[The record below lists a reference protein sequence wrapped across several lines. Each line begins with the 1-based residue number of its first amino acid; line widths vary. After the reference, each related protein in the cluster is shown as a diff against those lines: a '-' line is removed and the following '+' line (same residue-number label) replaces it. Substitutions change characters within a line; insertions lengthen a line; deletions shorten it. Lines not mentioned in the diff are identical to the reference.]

1 MKTLLIL
8 SALLLVAI
16 NLSAQDSEPS
26 PLHFSYIANG
36 QNYTNQ
42 ALNKEHFQQNN
53 FIISTQW
60 EGHSR
65 MLQALKFNMNH
76 GKRPRNDWSS
86 NSDRVSSFPNIADS
100 GYTMK
105 YIWSGDQH
113 ECRGFQYRTT
123 LFIPKH
129 RQGEF
134 IYQAADSTRSVFGFS
149 YIRDSAQVI
158 NNPNSTIY
166 KLYTDST
173 DYIDSVVLGNTW
185 INDKFYVFGDPG
197 LQEYD
202 HTTGGTRWIF
212 SINLRRLN
220 INESANDDDVVLSIK
235 LPYVRKVNAT
245 TFVDG
250 LINFSYPPKTTLDD
264 TIRLKYLEDRG
275 FAMKMTDLPVM
286 GNTIYILN
294 SMLPDSTFFANTGRQ
309 DITINAEFIC
319 HSPDTN
325 NPQLKR
331 KNDEVGIQHIDI
343 EVTYHGNRDVGI
355 NYCRIATPAG
365 YDFVT
370 GKSDSLIQAFY
381 QAHIDSL
388 QSHNYEIFGFY
399 GRDEFPE
406 HYYMEQRYKTKLFN
420 LPSRQLEQSLEE

>member
-86 NSDRVSSFPNIADS
+86 NSDRVSSFPNISDS

-113 ECRGFQYRTT
+113 ECRGFQYSPT
-123 LFIPKH
+123 LFIPEN

-134 IYQAADSTRSVFGFS
+134 IYQAADNRRSVFGFS

-158 NNPNSTIY
+158 NNPSSTIY
-166 KLYTDST
+166 KLYNDST
-173 DYIDSVVLGNTW
+173 DYIDSVVLGKTW
-185 INDKFYVFGDPG
+185 INNKFYVFGNPG
-197 LQEYD
+197 LLNYD

-212 SINLRRLN
+212 SINLRRLDIEETAN
-220 INESANDDDVVLSIK
+220 NDDLVLSIK
-235 LPYVRKVNAT
+235 LPYIKRLT
-245 TFVDG
+245 TKTTING
-250 LINFSYPPKTTLDD
+250 IINFSFPPKTTLND
-264 TIRLKYLEDRG
+264 TVRLKYLEDRG
-275 FAMKMTDLPVM
+275 FAMKMTDLPVI
-286 GNTIYILN
+286 GNTIYITN
-294 SMLPDSTFFANTGRQ
+294 RMLPDRTFFENTGRQ

-319 HSPDTN
+319 N
-325 NPQLKR
+325 QIINPQLIAKG
-331 KNDEVGIQHIDI
+331 DTLGIEKIDI
-343 EVTYHGNRDVGI
+343 EVKYHGNRDVGI

-381 QAHIDSL
+381 QAHINL
-388 QSHNYEIFGFY
+388 IQSENYEIFGFY
-399 GRDEFPE
+399 GSDEFPE
-406 HYYMEQRYKTKLFN
+406 HYYLEQRYKTHV
-420 LPSRQLEQSLEE
+420 PSVVVIIDE

>member
-1 MKTLLIL
+1 MKTLIIL
-8 SALLLVAI
+8 SALLFVAI

-26 PLHFSYIANG
+26 PLNFSYIANG

-42 ALNKEHFQQNN
+42 AMNKEHFQQNN

-76 GKRPRNDWSS
+76 GHRPRNDWGTSLG
-86 NSDRVSSFPNIADS
+86 RVSSFPNIADS
-100 GYTMK
+100 GYSMK
-105 YIWSGDQH
+105 YIWTGGQH
-113 ECRGFQYRTT
+113 ECRGFQYSPT
-123 LFIPKH
+123 LYIPEN

-134 IYQAADSTRSVFGFS
+134 IYQAADNRRSVFGFS

-158 NNPNSTIY
+158 NNPSSTIY
-166 KLYTDST
+166 KLYKDST
-173 DYIDSVVLGNTW
+173 NLINAVVLGNTW

-202 HTTGGTRWIF
+202 STTGGTRWIF

-220 INESANDDDVVLSIK
+220 INESANDDDIVLSIK
-235 LPYVRKVNAT
+235 LPYVRKVDPIT
-245 TFVDG
+245 YEYKY
-250 LINFSYPPKTTLDD
+250 IKFSYPPKTTLND
-264 TIRLKYLEDRG
+264 TVRLKYLEDRG

-286 GNTIYILN
+286 GNTIYITN
-294 SMLPDSTFFANTGRQ
+294 RMLPDSTFFANTGRQ

-319 HSPDTN
+319 HNPDTN
-325 NPQLKR
+325 NPLLKN
-331 KNDEVGIQHIDI
+331 KDNALGIQYIDI

-370 GKSDSLIQAFY
+370 GKSDSLIRDYY

-406 HYYMEQRYKTKLFN
+406 HYYMEQRYKTKLLN
-420 LPSRQLEQSLEE
+420 LPIFVTKPERE

>member
-1 MKTLLIL
+1 MKTLIIL
-8 SALLLVAI
+8 SALLLVTI

-76 GKRPRNDWSS
+76 GNRPRNEWG
-86 NSDRVSSFPNIADS
+86 NTLGRVSSFPNIADS
-100 GYTMK
+100 GYSMK
-105 YIWSGDQH
+105 YIWSGQQH
-113 ECRGFQYRTT
+113 ECRGFQYCPT
-123 LFIPKH
+123 LFIPEN
-129 RQGEF
+129 RRGEF
-134 IYQAADSTRSVFGFS
+134 IYQAADDRRSVFGFS

-158 NNPNSTIY
+158 NNPSSTIY

-173 DYIDSVVLGNTW
+173 DYIDSVVLGKTW
-185 INDKFYVFGDPG
+185 INDKFYFFSGNSSAGQDTMNG
-197 LQEYD
+197 R
-202 HTTGGTRWIF
+202 RWLF

-235 LPYVRKVNAT
+235 LPYHWKVDSVTN
-245 TFVDG
+245 VNDY
-250 LINFSYPPKTTLDD
+250 INFSFPPKTTLND
-264 TIRLKYLEDRG
+264 TVRLKYLEDRG
-275 FAMKMTDLPVM
+275 FALKMTDLPVM

-319 HSPDTN
+319 N
-325 NPQLKR
+325 NPNFNNPPLKIHD
-331 KNDEVGIQHIDI
+331 KELGIQNIDI
-343 EVTYHGNRDVGI
+343 EVTYHGNRDIGI

-365 YDFVT
+365 YNFVT

-381 QAHIDSL
+381 QAHIDSI

-406 HYYMEQRYKTKLFN
+406 HYYMEQRYKAKLLN

>member
-1 MKTLLIL
+1 MKTLIIISVLLFVTINV
-8 SALLLVAI
+8 SAH
-16 NLSAQDSEPS
+16 DSEPS
-26 PLHFSYIANG
+26 PLNFSYIANG
-36 QNYTNQ
+36 QNYEDQ
-42 ALNKEHFQQNN
+42 ALNKEHFQQTN

-76 GKRPRNDWSS
+76 GHRPRNDWGTSLG
-86 NSDRVSSFPNIADS
+86 RVSSFPNIADS
-100 GYTMK
+100 GYSMK
-105 YIWSGDQH
+105 YIWTGGKH
-113 ECRGFQYRTT
+113 ECRGFQYSPT
-123 LFIPKH
+123 LYIPENQRGKL
-129 RQGEF
+129 
-134 IYQAADSTRSVFGFS
+134 IYQTADNRRSVFGFS

-173 DYIDSVVLGNTW
+173 NYIDSVVLGNTW
-185 INDKFYVFGDPG
+185 INDKFYVFGIPSD
-197 LQEYD
+197 QNYD

-235 LPYVRKVNAT
+235 LPYEEKLNDS
-245 TFVDG
+245 TFIDG
-250 LINFSYPPKTTLDD
+250 MIDFSYPPKTTLND
-264 TIRLKYLEDRG
+264 TVRLKYVEDRG
-275 FAMKMTDLPVM
+275 FAMKMTDLPVI
-286 GNTIYILN
+286 GNTIYITN
-294 SMLPDSTFFANTGRQ
+294 RMLPDNTFFANTGRQ

-319 HSPDTN
+319 NTFI
-325 NPQLKR
+325 NPRLKS
-331 KNDEVGIQHIDI
+331 KDNALGIQHIDI

-355 NYCRIATPAG
+355 NYCRLATPAG
-365 YDFVT
+365 YNFVT
-370 GKSDSLIQAFY
+370 GKSDSLIKAYY

-420 LPSRQLEQSLEE
+420 LPVFVTKPERE